1 MDPRPL
7 PAGWTSHCDYQSG
20 QWYYRK
26 GNQSYWTHPADLKL
40 EKSSTAGLSKAQQLY
55 LSSQTSTALPILA
68 TPQIEHES
76 NAPPNYP
83 APKSADQ
90 TFPTSSGQPASSL
103 YSERLTAG
111 LIKTVPAVDRRH
123 SRQSSLSE
131 SSYHSPPARMS
142 VVPSGYPTTT
152 PEVEASSPTGPRL
165 LYTVAARSPDGSSPY
180 TNARSGPVVDMTI
193 PEAIPVG
200 SFGEAPHAGVAG
212 PVPPHKTQFSI
223 AQERNQNPV
232 ARPAFSS
239 AQQGS
244 STAYPGSPPSHPS
257 QTQSGQAQAT
267 WHPASPSLDQ
277 RSRSYSESSH
287 VSSYSSPTSHPAAHS
302 YIPPTPPLS
311 PHSNYSASPTSFS
324 THSHSIPSTPSNT
337 FQVPPS
343 PSSHHEQQRHHWQNA
358 TSPEFYA
365 PPPPPSLLPPVEVQ
379 RKGHKKHTGFGR
391 FRKHGAAMV
400 TGATVDIIAEDVFD
414 DSASVE
420 SEDAGFDGGNASYDT
435 SLLSGMGGVGSEG
448 TGMYDPPGSNSYSLA
463 SPDSSF
469 GSYGNQNIVSP
480 GQNGDG
486 FGLSQNTFNNVD
498 LSYASVGAYQSNS
511 WHGHPST
518 SWHHDTGGVAAAS
531 AQGTQTF
538 TQSSQSGPLL
548 PDLSQSSEP
557 VAPSQLPPSHAGD
570 NPHSQSPPA
579 PPNQTTSQQATQ
591 SQDNQQNAAPKHKP
605 INTQKILAGAKIAVQ
620 GVKLLGAVAGLASAL
635 S

>member
-7 PAGWTSHCDYQSG
+7 PAGWTSHCDYQ
-20 QWYYRK
+20 YYRK

-40 EKSSTAGLSKAQQLY
+40 EKSNTAGLSKAQQLY

-68 TPQIEHES
+68 TPQIAHES

-142 VVPSGYPTTT
+142 VVPSGYPITT
-152 PEVEASSPTGPRL
+152 PEVEASSPTGSRL

-212 PVPPHKTQFSI
+212 PVPPHQTQFSI

-232 ARPAFSS
+232 AMPAFSS

-257 QTQSGQAQAT
+257 QTQSSQAQAT

-277 RSRSYSESSH
+277 RLRSYSESSH
-287 VSSYSSPTSHPAAHS
+287 VSSYSSPTSHPSGHS

-324 THSHSIPSTPSNT
+324 THSHSIP
-337 FQVPPS
+337 
-343 PSSHHEQQRHHWQNA
+343 RHHWQNA

-365 PPPPPSLLPPVEVQ
+365 PPPPPPLLPPVEVQ

-414 DSASVE
+414 DSESIE

-435 SLLSGMGGVGSEG
+435 SLLSGMGGMGSGG
-448 TGMYDPPGSNSYSLA
+448 TGMYDPPGSNSYSLPT
-463 SPDSSF
+463 PDSSF
-469 GSYGNQNIVSP
+469 SSYGNQNLVSP

-486 FGLSQNTFNNVD
+486 LGPSQNTFNNVD
-498 LSYASVGAYQSNS
+498 LGYASIGAYQSNS

-518 SWHHDTGGVAAAS
+518 SWHHDTGGVAAAN

-538 TQSSQSGPLL
+538 TQGSLAGPAPPDLAPPPEAIASSQSQ
-548 PDLSQSSEP
+548 QSHTSDT
-557 VAPSQLPPSHAGD
+557 S
-570 NPHSQSPPA
+570 HSQSPPA
-579 PPNQTTSQQATQ
+579 PPKQGTSQQTPQ
-591 SQDNQQNAAPKHKP
+591 SQETQQNAAPKHKP